1 MRLQSFEE
9 VKQLTKE
16 MVQIPSINKEPEGET
31 KVAQYVYDY
40 YMKQPYFQAHP

>member
-16 MVQIPSINKEPEGET
+16 MVQIPSINKERNEGCAVRIRLLHEAA
-31 KVAQYVYDY
+31 VFSGASGIR
-40 YMKQPYFQAHP
+40 